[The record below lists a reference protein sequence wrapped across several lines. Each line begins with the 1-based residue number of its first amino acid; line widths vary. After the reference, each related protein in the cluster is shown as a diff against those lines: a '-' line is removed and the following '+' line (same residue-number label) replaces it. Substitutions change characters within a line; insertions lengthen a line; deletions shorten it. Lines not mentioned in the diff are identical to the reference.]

1 MLEKRKAQKRPRTHP
16 EINEYRRNAL
26 IEGTIRSLAEHGV
39 AGTTVRSIC
48 AEADSSRGL
57 MSHYFESKEHLLEI
71 AFRHLYDTSAD
82 YVAKCQEKAGDDP
95 EKQLRALPTA
105 VFSSKVNTPLI
116 RNAFITFW
124 HAIRFNPLVRKA
136 NSQSYSVYQHRT
148 ETLFAAAAK
157 QHGVTIDA
165 RQASIGLITM
175 IDGHWLLQSTNERMT
190 SRDSAV
196 KCCQNYI
203 DLQLGLAGKERDP
216 GPADVA

>member
-1 MLEKRKAQKRPRTHP
+1 MLEKRKVKERPRTHP

-71 AFRHLYDTSAD
+71 AFRYLYDTAAN
-82 YVAKCQEKAGDDP
+82 YVAKCQAAVGDDP
-95 EKQLRALPTA
+95 EKQLRALPMA
-105 VFSSKVNTPLI
+105 VFSPKVNTPLI

-124 HAIRFNPLVRKA
+124 HEIRFNPLVREA
-136 NSQSYSVYQHRT
+136 NSESYRAYQDRT

-157 QHGVTIDA
+157 QHGITIDA

-175 IDGHWLLQSTNERMT
+175 IDGHWLVLSTYERMT
-190 SRDSAV
+190 SRDRAI

-203 DLQLGLAGKERDP
+203 DLQLGLPVTASE
-216 GPADVA
+216 

>member
-16 EINEYRRNAL
+16 EINEYRRKAL

-57 MSHYFESKEHLLEI
+57 MSHYFESKEQLLEI

-82 YVAKCQEKAGDDP
+82 YVAKCQEEAGDDP

-148 ETLFAAAAK
+148 EALFAAAAK

-175 IDGHWLLQSTNERMT
+175 IDGHWLLQSNNERMT

-203 DLQLGLAGKERDP
+203 DLQLGLSGKERDP